1 MTQLSN
7 CVQLNNCEKNC
18 IFICILGD
26 VQDGLIQCFINN
38 TAYDDCLYTAMTKPI
53 QLHAL
58 IPEELAGKRLDQAL
72 AALFPE
78 HSRARL
84 QEWIRTGGVRI
95 NQGLM
100 NQRHRVTGGE
110 LVVIRAMHAE
120 EYSWTAEDIPLRIIH
135 EDEALLVLNKPAG
148 MVVHPG
154 AGNPQHT
161 LLNALLHYDAG
172 LKAVPRAGIIQR
184 LDKDTSGLMVVA
196 RTPECHTRL
205 TADMQARRIK
215 REYQAIV
222 SGVMTAGGSI
232 DQPIGRHPQKRTCMA
247 VTQSGKPAVTHY
259 RIIKK
264 FRAHTHL
271 LVQLE
276 TGRTHQ
282 IRVHLAYLRHPLVG
296 DPVYGVRRS
305 IPGGI
310 SPALTAAIQSFPRQA
325 LHAHALTLRHPDTQ
339 ETLSFTAP
347 LPEDMLNL
355 LEILRNDAEQQL

>member
-1 MTQLSN
+1 
-7 CVQLNNCEKNC
+7 
-18 IFICILGD
+18 
-26 VQDGLIQCFINN
+26 
-38 TAYDDCLYTAMTKPI
+38 MTKPI
-53 QLHAL
+53 NLRAV

-100 NQRHRVTGGE
+100 SQRHRVKGGE
-110 LVVIRAMHAE
+110 LVVISAMHAE
-120 EYSWTAEDIPLRIIH
+120 ENSWMAEDIPLRIIH
-135 EDEALLVLNKPAG
+135 VDEALLVLNKPAG

-161 LLNALLHYDAG
+161 LLNALLHYDG
-172 LKAVPRAGIIQR
+172 RLKVVPRAGIIQR

-232 DQPIGRHPQKRTCMA
+232 DLPIGRHPQKRTRMA
-247 VTQSGKPAVTHY
+247 VTQGGKPAITLY

-305 IPGGI
+305 IPAGI
-310 SPALTAAIQSFPRQA
+310 SRELTAALQSFPRQA
-325 LHAHALTLRHPDTQ
+325 LHAHALALRHPVTH
-339 ETLSFTAP
+339 EMLSFTVP
-347 LPEDMLNL
+347 LPEDMQRL
-355 LEILRNDAEQQL
+355 LEILKTDARQPS

>member
-1 MTQLSN
+1 MTTP
-7 CVQLNNCEKNC
+7 
-18 IFICILGD
+18 
-26 VQDGLIQCFINN
+26 IN
-38 TAYDDCLYTAMTKPI
+38 
-53 QLHAL
+53 LHAV

-84 QEWIRTGGVRI
+84 QEWIRKGEVWI

-100 NQRHRVTGGE
+100 NQRQRVKGGE
-110 LVVIRAMHAE
+110 HVVIRAMHAE
-120 EYSWTAEDIPLRIIH
+120 EHSWMAEDIPLQIIH
-135 EDEALLVLNKPAG
+135 ADEALLVLNKPAG
-148 MVVHPG
+148 IVVHPG

-172 LKAVPRAGIIQR
+172 LKLVPRAGILQR

-222 SGVMTAGGSI
+222 SGIMTAGGSI
-232 DQPIGRHPQKRTCMA
+232 DQPIGRHPQKRTRMA

-282 IRVHLAYLRHPLVG
+282 IRVHLDYIRHPLVG

-305 IPGGI
+305 IPAGI
-310 SPALTAAIQSFPRQA
+310 SRELAAALRSFPRQA
-325 LHAHALTLRHPDTQ
+325 LHAHALTLQHPATQ
-339 ETLSFTAP
+339 KELSFTAP
-347 LPEDMLNL
+347 LPEDMQSL
-355 LEILRNDAEQQL
+355 LEILKTDASQPA

>member
-1 MTQLSN
+1 MTN
-7 CVQLNNCEKNC
+7 P
-18 IFICILGD
+18 
-26 VQDGLIQCFINN
+26 INLQ
-38 TAYDDCLYTAMTKPI
+38 AV
-53 QLHAL
+53 
-58 IPEELAGKRLDQAL
+58 IPDELAGKRLDQAL

-84 QEWIRTGGVRI
+84 QEWIRTGEVLI
-95 NQGLM
+95 NRGLM
-100 NQRHRVTGGE
+100 NQRHHVKGGE
-110 LVVIRAMHAE
+110 MVEIRAMHAE
-120 EYSWTAEDIPLRIIH
+120 ENSWTAENIPLQIIH
-135 EDEALLVLNKPAG
+135 EDEMLLILNKPAG

-215 REYQAIV
+215 REYQTIV
-222 SGVMTAGGSI
+222 SGIMTAGGSI
-232 DQPIGRHPQKRTCMA
+232 DQPIGRHPQKRTRMA
-247 VTQSGKPAVTHY
+247 VTNSGKPAVTHY

-282 IRVHLAYLRHPLVG
+282 IRVHLAYIRHPLVG

-305 IPGGI
+305 IPAGI
-310 SPALTAAIQSFPRQA
+310 TRELAVALQSFPRQA
-325 LHAHALTLRHPDTQ
+325 LHAHALTLQHPVTQ
-339 ETLSFTAP
+339 ETLSCTVP
-347 LPEDMLNL
+347 LPDDMQRL
-355 LEILRNDAEQQL
+355 LATLKADAGQSS